1 MLRICYFSTVVGNK
15 TSFFLRKNN
24 GVLKRNHNKNHNKLS
39 AYFSSEDNSTD
50 NKNGHHNRNLKQT
63 NPPNWPRDE
72 DIRKAANPH
81 WREEA
86 ADDLLERGS
95 AALLNNKYNDAA
107 DCFRESLHV
116 IGKVDELKFSA
127 SAKNSLNALGIIHLL
142 RGDLTLARE
151 RLDHAFKLQDNIS
164 KSGFGD
170 DSFRDRAGLLNDY
183 AALEMH
189 DGNLDAAFKLLK
201 QCSYTIGRAHKISNL
216 SHSVTFANMG
226 EYFYLTGEFDS
237 SVTYFEKS
245 CLHLRECSDGGNVRD
260 FLGSNIRATVQ
271 TSMAKSLRSNLLK
284 LDNESKTND
293 DDIQLAN
300 DVELQTCRTLLSE
313 ASYGLDNDSGKLNY
327 IYIRSQ
333 QASLAWVLNE
343 HEEARDYFFDAYFTS
358 LKIKDQGVVDNE
370 IFLIAQ
376 NNASLFHH
384 DVNEA
389 EKLLTSCLDILEVE
403 TIPSKIER
411 MNVIKNV
418 VQHNLHV
425 LKQSKS
431 SENCSIC
438 NDSIPNNSKLLLQPY
453 CESFQV
459 DTNSKLLKLNHS
471 NYILGSGIIANPRA
485 SEFSFSGNNNNAL

>member
-1 MLRICYFSTVVGNK
+1 MMLQSYLSKIGGNNAP
-15 TSFFLRKNN
+15 FFLRKNN
-24 GVLKRNHNKNHNKLS
+24 GVFKRSRNKNYKRLS
-39 AYFSSEDNSTD
+39 SYFSSDENSNANNT
-50 NKNGHHNRNLKQT
+50 GHLNTNLKESNSASWST
-63 NPPNWPRDE
+63 DE

-151 RLDHAFKLQDNIS
+151 RLDHALKLQDNIS

-201 QCSYTIGRAHKISNL
+201 QCSYAIGRAHKISNL

-237 SVTYFEKS
+237 SVNYFEKS
-245 CLHLRECSDGGNVRD
+245 CLHLRECSDGENIRD

-284 LDNESKTND
+284 LDNDFKTTD

-343 HEEARDYFFDAYFTS
+343 HDEARDYFFDAYFTS
-358 LKIKDQGVVDNE
+358 MKIKDQGVVDNE

-384 DVNEA
+384 DINEA
-389 EKLLTSCLDILEVE
+389 EKLLASCLDVLEVE
-403 TIPSKIER
+403 TSPSKIER

-425 LKQSKS
+425 VQRNKS
-431 SENCSIC
+431 NENCRIC
-438 NDSIPNNSKLLLQPY
+438 NDSIPNDSKLLLQPY
-453 CESFQV
+453 YESFQV
-459 DTNSKLLKLNHS
+459 DSNSELLKLNHS
-471 NYILGSGIIANPRA
+471 NYILGSGIVANPRA
-485 SEFSFSGNNNNAL
+485 SEFSFSGNDNAL